1 MSSFLK
7 TVLLTAAGV
16 AIVSGCASRRTAAII
31 QASGPAE
38 LYELGTEAMEGADW
52 LSAVDVFQ
60 YLEAR
65 YPFSNL
71 ASQAQLDLIYL
82 YYQARQPE
90 QAIDAADEFEAENP
104 THPRVDYALYMK
116 GLVYFDQAP
125 NFLERWLSVDL
136 SERPPRDTLQA
147 FNSFRDLIQRFPES
161 EYTPDAQERMI
172 FLRNRLADYEN
183 HVASYYIERG
193 AYIAAVNRAKFALET
208 YPGAPAMQDTLFLL
222 AQAYSL
228 LGIPELAADTQ
239 RVLEINFDVEPPPQ
253 PAGAQV
259 EISEIEIAESTEPE
273 TPVDPGG

>member
-1 MSSFLK
+1 MK

-16 AIVSGCASRRTAAII
+16 AVVSGCASRRSAAII
-31 QASGPAE
+31 QASGPDE
-38 LYELGTEAMEGADW
+38 LYELGIEAMEGADW
-52 LSAVDVFQ
+52 GQSLDVFG

-71 ASQAQLDLIYL
+71 ARQAQLDMIYL
-82 YYQARQPE
+82 YYRASRPE
-90 QAIDAADEFEAENP
+90 EAVAAAEEFEAENP

-116 GLVYFDQAP
+116 GLVYFDPAP
-125 NFLERWLSVDL
+125 NFLERWLSVDM

-147 FNSFRDLIQRFPES
+147 FNSFQDLIQRFPES

-183 HVASYYIERG
+183 HVTSYYIERG

-208 YPGAPAMQDTLFLL
+208 YPGAPAMQNTLFLL

-228 LGIPELAADTQ
+228 LGIPDLAADTQ
-239 RVLEINFDVEPPPQ
+239 RVLEINFGIEPQ
-253 PAGAQV
+253 PQPTGAQV
-259 EISEIEIAESTEPE
+259 EILEIEIAEATEPE
-273 TPVDPGG
+273 TPDDPEG